1 MPFRSL
7 PSLVLVL
14 VLLLLASAIRAPA
27 PDYWFLRRQRGLS
40 QRCIAFG
47 FVSRSWVVLS
57 FIGSGRIVDYT
68 QFGHGLCGTRG
79 QVRQQISTRAGVSY
93 GPATELRYVVGC
105 LRGWIFSFLA

>member
-1 MPFRSL
+1 MKCMI
-7 PSLVLVL
+7 PSVRAASWL
-14 VLLLLASAIRAPA
+14 VLLIV
-27 PDYWFLRRQRGLS
+27 DWFLRRQRGLS

-93 GPATELRYVVGC
+93 GPATELRWKYNRQSRMQVSVSSM
-105 LRGWIFSFLA
+105 R